1 MKNLFFY
8 LGFAT
13 IITHELDAMMQSEWK
28 LLFVLRSLP
37 EETASFIFVIVHIP
51 LFTMLMWLTNHESFS
66 IQHWSRINVATFLII
81 HVGLHKLLENDPNY
95 TFNSSLSLSLIYCSG
110 LFGLLYLILDSMF
123 WQRNIDEKSA
133 KSE

>member
-1 MKNLFFY
+1 MEIVVC
-8 LGFAT
+8 FAKFARGNC
-13 IITHELDAMMQSEWK
+13 ILC
-28 LLFVLRSLP
+28 
-37 EETASFIFVIVHIP
+37 FVIVHIP
-51 LFTMLMWLTNHESFS
+51 LFTVLMWLTNHEYFS
-66 IQHWSRINVATFLII
+66 IQHWSRITVATFLII
-81 HVGLHKLLENDPNY
+81 HVWLHKLLENDPNY